1 MSKKVSGDPLLE
13 YFRMIR
19 DWESDLVYSEL
30 VYSFIL
36 RRERRAKTIWEDIIE
51 KGPPDSGGWNARDMC
66 LLKGLQQWVRLSHY
80 RSI

>member
-1 MSKKVSGDPLLE
+1 MLE

-51 KGPPDSGGWNARDMC
+51 KGPLGGRGWNAQDTF
-66 LLKGLQQWVRLSHY
+66 LLKGLQQWVSLSYHL
-80 RSI
+80 SI